1 MDDAMGVKLLYTFGN
16 LSEYQ
21 KKLSMISFDP
31 KVLTQVILV
40 ELLGKGDMV
49 VAEIS
54 LLDADDK
61 LESIH
66 SCHLADL
73 IFFLHS
79 LIDFRFIKHILDEV
93 VLVYNFIFNLCVDGP
108 LFLYMNWTLHTP
120 FVSEVFEEG

>member
-1 MDDAMGVKLLYTFGN
+1 MDNTMGLKLLYGLGN

-21 KKLSMISFDP
+21 RKLSMISFDS
-31 KVLTQVILV
+31 KVFTQFILV
-40 ELLGKGDMV
+40 ELLDKGDMV

-54 LLDADDK
+54 LLEADDK

-93 VLVYNFIFNLCVDGP
+93 VLVYNFIFNLCVDSP
-108 LFLYMNWTLHTP
+108 LFCT
-120 FVSEVFEEG
+120 